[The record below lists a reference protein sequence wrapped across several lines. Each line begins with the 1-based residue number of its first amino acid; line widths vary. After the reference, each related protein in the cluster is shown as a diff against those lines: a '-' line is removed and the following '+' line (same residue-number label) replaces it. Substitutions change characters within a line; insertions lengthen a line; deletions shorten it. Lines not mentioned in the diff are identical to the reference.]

1 MKTAAERLAAL
12 MSRLPEEI
20 REGAKRLRSEMFA
33 GVQAPEELEN
43 AGVADEANADTP
55 PSDSERGREPCLAE
69 KRREWA
75 DEIRRISA
83 DARKFQKEVSPDVL
97 RERFR
102 EHDEF
107 FLLLEK
113 AEQLVGNLD
122 NSAQIQKEFLDWINE
137 GGMSRLSE
145 MWEKLRIA
153 RPAIKAAGQHRRL
166 LRALSVLG
174 VIFTAIAAAGAW
186 AN

>member
-1 MKTAAERLAAL
+1 MKDAL
-12 MSRLPEEI
+12 KELIEALPEDI
-20 REGAKRLRSEMFA
+20 RRRSA
-33 GVQAPEELEN
+33 SVLEK
-43 AGVADEANADTP
+43 ANMVNGADTDP
-55 PSDSERGREPCLAE
+55 PPSERGREPFLAA
-69 KRREWA
+69 KRRG
-75 DEIRRISA
+75 EIRRISA

-122 NSAQIQKEFLDWINE
+122 NSAQIRKEFLDWINE